1 VIPAVVLA
9 AGKSTRM
16 GRPKATLALEGGDT
30 FLSRIV
36 RSFREAKVDDVV
48 VVLGHEAEAIARSL
62 ADQGQM
68 ARLVINQRYESGQL
82 SSLLAGLAAIDR
94 PGVTGM
100 LLTLVD
106 VPLVSPATIGAILER
121 YRATKAPVVRPVQG
135 GRHGHPVLIDRAL
148 FGALRAADPIAGAKA
163 IVRAHVSAAG
173 EVEIADEG
181 AFLDIDTPEEYA
193 RIAGAS

>member
-163 IVRAHVSAAG
+163 IVRAHISASG